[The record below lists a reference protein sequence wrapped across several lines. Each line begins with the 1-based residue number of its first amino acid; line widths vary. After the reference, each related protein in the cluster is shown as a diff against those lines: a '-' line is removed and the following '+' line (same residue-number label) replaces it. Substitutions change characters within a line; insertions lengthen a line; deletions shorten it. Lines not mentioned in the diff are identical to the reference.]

1 MFSFVSRRGGHVVPE
16 SAIEA
21 HGFVRFQKQGE
32 KQAEKHADPDDDDA
46 VDRSV
51 CICVAAILSFLRF
64 RYLPARV

>member
-46 VDRSV
+46 DD
-51 CICVAAILSFLRF
+51 CISIAMCAHVWPPSS
-64 RYLPARV
+64 P